1 MQMKDRKDQ
10 ADQSLNAV
18 LVQMNCDSYTRREI
32 LDQGKS
38 LLLVD
43 FRNCDDLGIRSDS
56 KEKARFSA
64 ERLTLAIFDN
74 EFDEV
79 RYIFW
84 SKTAKIDSISFDPN
98 KDLFLK

>member
-1 MQMKDRKDQ
+1 MKDRKGQ
-10 ADQSLNAV
+10 ADQSINAI
-18 LVQMNCDSYTRREI
+18 LLQMNCDSYKRREI
-32 LDQGKS
+32 LEQGKS

-43 FRNCDDLGIRSDS
+43 FRNCDDLGISIDL
-56 KEKARFSA
+56 KEKARLSA

-84 SKTAKIDSISFDPN
+84 SRTAKIDSISFDIN
-98 KDLFLK
+98 NDLFLK